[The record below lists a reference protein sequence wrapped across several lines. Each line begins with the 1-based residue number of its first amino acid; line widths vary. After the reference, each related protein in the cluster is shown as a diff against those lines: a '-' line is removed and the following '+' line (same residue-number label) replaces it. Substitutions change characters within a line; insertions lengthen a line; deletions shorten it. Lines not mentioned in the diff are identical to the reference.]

1 MIKER
6 GKESLKTF
14 TQHVNMCHP
23 AIKLTAEYS
32 TVEVNFLG
40 ANMNLTDVDLKT
52 NFFVNLP
59 TGISF
64 QIQLVNTLT
73 TAKIEYLKVK
83 L

>member
-14 TQHVNMCHP
+14 TQHVNMFHP

-40 ANMNLTDVDLKT
+40 ANMNLIDVDLKT
-52 NFFVNLP
+52 NFFVKP
-59 TGISF
+59 TDRH
-64 QIQLVNTLT
+64 
-73 TAKIEYLKVK
+73 
-83 L
+83 

>member
-1 MIKER
+1 
-6 GKESLKTF
+6 
-14 TQHVNMCHP
+14 MCHP

-40 ANMNLTDVDLKT
+40 TNMNLTDVDLKT

-73 TAKIEYLKVK
+73 TAIIEYLKVK